1 MYGHTIDF
9 FLRLSRGRLETM
21 RRRDIRLQTFR
32 PSQSLSKSFFASPQH
47 LHIQTIMKWLLI
59 FIHQIMGLRYF
70 TQPAFDRNTSFMRSL
85 HQLIHRDSNTREQ
98 RSLQQ
103 QIIDRFRQLILP
115 CRLFIQLRGKAFQL
129 LLFRE
134 SKEIVSSNAS
144 DMNSINCRINGVKS
158 PRFH

>member
-1 MYGHTIDF
+1 
-9 FLRLSRGRLETM
+9 M

-32 PSQSLSKSFFASPQH
+32 SSQSLSKSFFASQQH

-70 TQPAFDRNTSFMRSL
+70 TQPAFDCNTSLMRSL

-115 CRLFIQLRGKAFQL
+115 CTFSFSCAAKRFNCSF
-129 LLFRE
+129 FRE

>member
-9 FLRLSRGRLETM
+9 FFAFVKGEGETM

-32 PSQSLSKSFFASPQH
+32 PSQSLSKSFFASQQH

-59 FIHQIMGLRYF
+59 FIHQIVGLRYF
-70 TQPAFDRNTSFMRSL
+70 TQPAFDRNTSLMRSL
-85 HQLIHRDSNTREQ
+85 HQLIHRDPNTREQ

-115 CRLFIQLRGKAFQL
+115 CHLFIQLCGKAFQL
-129 LLFRE
+129 LLFSR
-134 SKEIVSSNAS
+134 KL
-144 DMNSINCRINGVKS
+144 RKS
-158 PRFH
+158 YHQTPAI